1 MAEGGIGGKGNPG
14 GGGGGARKGGRRDEE
29 EEEGANLGRRYSRP
43 GGKKEGAE
51 ADEEGLGDLGEGVE
65 DEEETFVLES
75 STEEIKE
82 KGGGERGEREDGG
95 GVGRNGEGDEDVA
108 GIGGGRGAG
117 RPRLGCGGSCSP
129 AVSANWYLARC
140 W

>member
-65 DEEETFVLES
+65 DEEETFGLES
-75 STEEIKE
+75 STEIKE
-82 KGGGERGEREDGG
+82 KGEGERGEREDGG
-95 GVGRNGEGDEDVA
+95 GVGRNGEGEEDVA
-108 GIGGGRGAG
+108 GIGGGGAG